1 MDSFYPINLN
11 LKSKKTLVIGGGK
24 VAERKIRSL
33 LECGAKVFIVSPQIT
48 QAIEDMVLT
57 CQVVY
62 IPRGYAPIDLEGAFL
77 VVSATDDLEV
87 NKRVADDCFERN
99 ILVNVVDDPPN
110 CNFFVPSVLRRGSFT
125 VTISTEGKSPLLA
138 RRIREQLEKDYGEE
152 YGLFL
157 EIMGELRNQIIKD
170 FPDPETRKLIF
181 TGLVDSDILVLLRE
195 GKYEDVKERINCVLN
210 NSWSKLQDSTS

>member
-11 LKSKKTLVIGGGK
+11 LKNKKTLVIGGGK

-48 QAIEDMVLT
+48 QSIEDMVLT
-57 CQVVY
+57 YQVVH

-77 VVSATDDLEV
+77 VISATDDPEV
-87 NKRVADDCFERN
+87 NKRVGKDCFERN

-110 CNFFVPSVLRRGSFT
+110 CNFYVPSVLRRGAFT

-138 RRIREQLEKDYGEE
+138 RRIREQLEKKYGEE

-157 EIMGELRNQIIKD
+157 EIMGELRTQIIKD
-170 FPDPETRKLIF
+170 FPDPEIRKLIF
-181 TGLVDSDILVLLRE
+181 TGLIDSDILVLLRE
-195 GKYEDVKERINCVLN
+195 GKYEDVKERINFVLS